1 MIKLF
6 IADDHPIVRE
16 GLRRMMAENADV
28 RVVGEA
34 SNGTELL
41 EKIGWSDASVL
52 LLDISMPGPGVLELL
67 QELRQRRPGLHVLVL
82 SMHPEEQYAVRV
94 LRAGA
99 DGYLTKEHSGD
110 HLLDAIRRVAQGGK
124 YVTPSLAER
133 LAFGL
138 VAPNRA
144 HPHEAL
150 SDREYAVFRY
160 IVAGLSLKQIAATLE
175 LSPKTVSTYRTR
187 VLEKMGLKTNAD
199 LVRYALEHD
208 LTE

>member
-1 MIKLF
+1 
-6 IADDHPIVRE
+6 
-16 GLRRMMAENADV
+16 
-28 RVVGEA
+28 VVGEA
-34 SNGTELL
+34 SSGGELL
-41 EKIGWSDASVL
+41 ERIGWSDAGVL

-99 DGYLTKEHSGD
+99 DGYLTKEQTGE
-110 HLLDAIRRVAQGGK
+110 HLLNAIRRVAQGGK
-124 YVTPSLAER
+124 YVTASLAER
-133 LAFGL
+133 LALGL
-138 VAPNRA
+138 TTPELGRS
-144 HPHEAL
+144 HETL

-160 IVAGLSLKQIAATLE
+160 IASGLSLKQIAATLE

-199 LVRYALEHD
+199 LIRYALEHG